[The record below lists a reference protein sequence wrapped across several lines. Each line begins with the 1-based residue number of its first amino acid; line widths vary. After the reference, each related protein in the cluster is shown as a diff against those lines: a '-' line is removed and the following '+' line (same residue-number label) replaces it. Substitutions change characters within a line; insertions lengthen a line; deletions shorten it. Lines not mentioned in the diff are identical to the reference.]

1 MTAASV
7 VGAGVPLIER
17 LFPPQSLID
26 QAQRTP
32 MLVLGVLLCCLAA
45 AFLALWQAARD
56 YSVFRVL
63 GMFYLVVGVQ
73 ELLRYSGSEV
83 AFFSLR
89 AISVGFLVAAAGEA
103 MQVPRRR
110 WTWLF
115 WPIYVFVSIAVWF
128 PSLEFTADWPVLIS
142 EIPLGILIVLGFRR
156 GNARNRMI
164 AAAFFFY
171 LLVRLTLSNSV
182 QRLTRMNT
190 YAAISYTTCA
200 LTVLG
205 AVTLA
210 ILVRDLI
217 RDRSEKQRLAAELA
231 ASRAVQ
237 QVLIP
242 EKIPTVPGFK
252 IQAVYKPFGEVG
264 GDFFQI
270 IPLSGGGA
278 LIAIGDV
285 SGKGMPAAMLVS
297 LLVGALHAL
306 VKTTASP
313 AQLLAGLNQSV
324 QGRSR
329 GGFTTCLILHI
340 QADGA
345 MTFANAGHISPYRNG
360 MELSC
365 GNGLPLGL
373 VAEPDYS
380 EFTLQLG
387 LGDQLTLLTDGVLE
401 ARNAKGE
408 LLGFERMTPLTTKSA
423 EEIADAAKAFGQDD
437 DITVLTVA
445 RRAAAA

>member
-1 MTAASV
+1 MTAALTL
-7 VGAGVPLIER
+7 AAAVPLTER

-26 QAQRTP
+26 QAQHTP

-56 YSVFRVL
+56 YRVFRVL

-83 AFFSLR
+83 AFWSLR

-103 MQVPRRR
+103 MQVPHRR

-115 WPIYVFVSIAVWF
+115 WPIYLFVAIAVWF
-128 PSLEFTADWPVLIS
+128 PSLEFTADWPVLVS
-142 EIPLGILIVLGFRR
+142 EIPLGILIVLGFKR
-156 GNARNRMI
+156 GNARDRMI

-182 QRLTRMNT
+182 QRSTGMKT
-190 YAAISYTTCA
+190 YAAIGYTTCT
-200 LTVLG
+200 LTALG

-210 ILVRDLI
+210 ILVRDLV

-242 EKIPTVPGFK
+242 EEIPTIPGFS

-270 IPLSGGGA
+270 IPLSDGAA
-278 LIAIGDV
+278 LIVIGDV

-306 VKTTASP
+306 AKATSSP
-313 AQLLAGLNQSV
+313 AQLLAGLNESV

-340 QADGA
+340 EAEGA
-345 MTFANAGHISPYRNG
+345 MTLANAGHIPPYLNG

-365 GNGLPLGL
+365 ENGLPLGL
-373 VAEPDYS
+373 IADTDYRES
-380 EFTLQLG
+380 TLRLG
-387 LGDQLTLLTDGVLE
+387 LDDRLTLLTDGVLE
-401 ARNAKGE
+401 ARSEKGE
-408 LLGFERMTPLTTKSA
+408 LFGFERTAACAGEPA
-423 EEIADAAKAFGQDD
+423 EAIAAAAQAFGQDD

-445 RRAAAA
+445 RRAVAA

>member
-7 VGAGVPLIER
+7 VGAGTP
-17 LFPPQSLID
+17 LID
-26 QAQRTP
+26 QAQHTP
-32 MLVLGVLLCCLAA
+32 ILVLGVLLCCLGT
-45 AFLALWQAARD
+45 AFLALWRAARD
-56 YSVFRVL
+56 YRVFRVL
-63 GMFYLVVGVQ
+63 GLFYLVVGVQ
-73 ELLRYSGSEV
+73 ELLRYSGNEV
-83 AFFSLR
+83 VFLSLR
-89 AISVGFLVAAAGEA
+89 AISVGILVVAAGDA

-115 WPIYVFVSIAVWF
+115 WPIYLFVAIAVWF
-128 PSLEFTADWPVLIS
+128 PSLEFTADWPMLVS
-142 EIPLGILIVLGFRR
+142 EIPLGILIVLGFTR
-156 GNARNRMI
+156 GNSRDRMI

-171 LLVRLTLSNSV
+171 LLVRLTLSNSI
-182 QRLTRMNT
+182 QRLTGMKT
-190 YAAISYTTCA
+190 YAALGYTTGT
-200 LTVLG
+200 LTALG

-237 QVLIP
+237 QLLIP
-242 EKIPTVPGFK
+242 EEIPTVPGFR

-270 IPLSGGGA
+270 IPLSGAGV

-306 VKTTASP
+306 AKTTASP

-360 MELSC
+360 MELSSE
-365 GNGLPLGL
+365 NGLPLGL
-373 VAEPDYS
+373 VAERDYS

-423 EEIADAAKAFGQDD
+423 EEIADAAQSFGQED

-445 RRAAAA
+445 RSAAVA